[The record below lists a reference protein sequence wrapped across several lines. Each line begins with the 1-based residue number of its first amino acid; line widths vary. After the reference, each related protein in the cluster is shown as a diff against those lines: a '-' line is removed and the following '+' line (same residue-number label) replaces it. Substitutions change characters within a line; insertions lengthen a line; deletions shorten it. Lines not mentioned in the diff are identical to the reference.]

1 MYIYVCGYKA
11 IYGFLGDI
19 DFRFLGLGL
28 GGLGFRVQS
37 SGFGS
42 MVLVFEFGTLW
53 LRAQNPKP

>member
-1 MYIYVCGYKA
+1 MCGYKA

-28 GGLGFRVQS
+28 GGLGFRVKS

-42 MVLVFEFGTLW
+42 FGTLW